1 MVTTRTPLVMAH
13 TTREYVHIPVNGSP
27 DLTTPPDLAF
37 LPTQG
42 NPDEDDWHQATW
54 HEGSARLRVGP
65 EGDVTDLDE
74 GRYRIWIRFTAG
86 PERPVINAGLLILT

>member
-13 TTREYVHIPVNGSP
+13 TTREYVHVPVPGSP
-27 DLTTPPDLAF
+27 DLNTDPELAF

-42 NPDEDDWHQATW
+42 NPDEDDWHPATW
-54 HEGSARLRVGP
+54 HEGSARLQVGP
-65 EGDVTDLDE
+65 GGDVTDLDE
-74 GRYRIWIRFTAG
+74 GHYRIWIRFTAG